1 MRPGYSF
8 PLQSHH
14 PRAGKEHNMSTD
26 NSSLRVMFQ
35 TGAGGIVLAAEAT
48 ALPAAAVVGL
58 VIVAVLATAW
68 LADRHLGKSG
78 R

>member
-1 MRPGYSF
+1 
-8 PLQSHH
+8 
-14 PRAGKEHNMSTD
+14 MSIG
-26 NSSLRVMFQ
+26 NSSLRVVFQ
-35 TGAGGIVLAAEAT
+35 SGAGGIVLAAEAT

-68 LADRHLGKSG
+68 LADRHFGKAG

>member
-1 MRPGYSF
+1 
-8 PLQSHH
+8 
-14 PRAGKEHNMSTD
+14 MSID

-58 VIVAVLATAW
+58 VVVAVLATAW
-68 LADRHLGKSG
+68 LADRHLGKPG

>member
-1 MRPGYSF
+1 
-8 PLQSHH
+8 
-14 PRAGKEHNMSTD
+14 MSAH
-26 NSSLRVMFQ
+26 NSSLRVAFQ
-35 TGAGGIVLAAEAT
+35 AGAGGIVLAAEAT

-68 LADRHLGKSG
+68 LADRHLGKPG